1 MIQFETSRFGAL
13 EVEEDRIINFPD
25 GLLGFPDIKRYILMD
40 YKDTPLKWLQA
51 VDDPDLAFIVTEPA
65 VLFPD
70 YKARLDPATRQ
81 YLKLEKDEDLAVLMI
96 IRVEDER
103 LIANLQG
110 PLFLNAGS
118 MTGAQIVVDKALERK
133 AG

>member
-1 MIQFETSRFGAL
+1 MLQFETTRFGVL

-70 YKARLDPATRQ
+70 YNARLDSATKQ

-96 IRVEDER
+96 IRVEAEQI
-103 LIANLQG
+103 IANLQG

-118 MTGAQIVVDKALERK
+118 MLGAQIVVDKAL
-133 AG
+133 

>member
-1 MIQFETSRFGAL
+1 MVQLETSRFGAL
-13 EVEEDRIINFPD
+13 EVAEDRIISFPD
-25 GLLGFPDIKRYILMD
+25 GLLGFPDIKHYILMD

-70 YKARLDPATRQ
+70 YKVRLDPATKQ

-96 IRVEDER
+96 IRVEGENV
-103 LIANLQG
+103 IANLQG
-110 PLFLNAGS
+110 PLFLNASS
-118 MTGAQIVVDKALERK
+118 MIGAQVVVDKAL
-133 AG
+133 

>member
-1 MIQFETSRFGAL
+1 MVQFETSRFGAL
-13 EVEEDRIINFPD
+13 EVEEERIINFPD
-25 GLLGFPDIKRYILMD
+25 GLLGFPDFKRYILMD

-65 VLFPD
+65 VLFSD

-96 IRVEDER
+96 IRVEGEQV
-103 LIANLQG
+103 IANLQG

-118 MTGAQIVVDKALERK
+118 MLGAQIVVDKTL
-133 AG
+133 

>member
-1 MIQFETSRFGAL
+1 MVQFETSRFGVL
-13 EVEEDRIINFPD
+13 EVEEERIINFPD
-25 GLLGFPDIKRYILMD
+25 GLLGFPDIRRYVLMD

-70 YKARLDPATRQ
+70 YKVRLDPATRQ

-96 IRVEDER
+96 IRVEGEQV
-103 LIANLQG
+103 IANLQG

-118 MTGAQIVVDKALERK
+118 MLGAQIVVDKLL
-133 AG
+133 